1 MSIMSPGAKFRAA
14 MKAEKPLQC
23 VGTINAYHARL
34 AERSGYK
41 SIYLSGGGVAAGSLG
56 LPDLGISNLEDVLTD
71 VRRITDVCSLPL
83 LVDTDTGF
91 GASAFNIAR
100 TVKSLIKSGAAAMH
114 IEDQVGAKRCGHR
127 PGKELVPKEEMV
139 DRIKAAVD
147 AKTDADFVVMARTDA
162 LAVEGLERAI
172 DRALACVDAGADAV
186 FPEAI
191 PELSM
196 YRKFAD
202 AVKVPVLANITE
214 FGATP
219 LFSLEELRS
228 AGVAIALYPL
238 SAFRAMNAAALKV
251 YNAIRKEGTQ
261 KGVVDLMQTRDDL
274 YEALDYLAYER
285 KLPHRSRR
293 SRSRSPESR
302 PATPPCARSAAA
314 ATTCTTA
321 VTTSS
326 ISPTRRSSRKSPTCS
341 FTRNCRL
348 PRSSRPTRQS

>member
-1 MSIMSPGAKFRAA
+1 MSAVSAGARFRAA
-14 MKAEKPLQC
+14 MQAEKPLQC
-23 VGTINAYHARL
+23 VGAINAYHARL
-34 AERSGYK
+34 VERTGFRSV
-41 SIYLSGGGVAAGSLG
+41 YLSGGGVAAGSLG
-56 LPDLGISNLEDVLTD
+56 IPDLGISTLDDVLTD

-83 LVDTDTGF
+83 LVDVDTGF

-100 TVKSLIKSGAAAMH
+100 TVRSLIKAGAAAMH

-127 PGKELVPKEEMV
+127 PGKELVSREEMV

-172 DRALACVDAGADAV
+172 ERARACVEAGADAI

-191 PELSM
+191 TELSM

-219 LFSLEELRS
+219 LYTVEELRS

-238 SAFRAMNAAALKV
+238 SAFRAMNAAALRV

-261 KGVVDLMQTRDDL
+261 KGVLDLMQTRADL
-274 YEALDYLAYER
+274 YEYLDYHAYER
-285 KLPHRSRR
+285 KLDQLF
-293 SRSRSPESR
+293 
-302 PATPPCARSAAA
+302 ARG
-314 ATTCTTA
+314 
-321 VTTSS
+321 
-326 ISPTRRSSRKSPTCS
+326 KSK
-341 FTRNCRL
+341 
-348 PRSSRPTRQS
+348 